1 MAGISCVLS
10 AGQVKAIA
18 GDDKENIFDLTLPE
32 PVDSAPT
39 AEITIGETTSQLTF
53 TGASPVK
60 VLGRVDGRRKLL
72 LEQLPSPRLAG
83 KHGAAFLV
91 SDSICWST
99 HILSYNTEG
108 SDNDATYYA
117 ILSEAAPLCL
127 PQGEEVKLY
136 LTYYAA
142 TLPTVSS
149 PIRNCLLRL
158 EYEPI
163 AKIGSLV
170 QSLTYL
176 VSYVYQV
183 FTTGL
188 TTDDVR
194 SYFQGLGAQPSQD
207 AGYEPAIIAGEDA
220 LIDFLREQLAE
231 KGLTEDDIPATT
243 SLRQAHRLFA
253 AAHVFMLSNE
263 QLFLSLTNQAK
274 QSAKAAL
281 RRAWI
286 NDSQD
291 GVPKEEEISQVGGNR
306 SKDFSYHNA
315 KRKGMPWRTRY

>member
-18 GDDKENIFDLTLPE
+18 GEDKDNIFELTLPE
-32 PVDSAPT
+32 PVENPPVG
-39 AEITIGETTSQLTF
+39 EITIEGVPTSLAF
-53 TGASPVK
+53 VGADPVK
-60 VLGRVDGRRKLL
+60 ILGLVDGRRKLV
-72 LEQLPSPRLAG
+72 LESLPTPRLAG
-83 KHGAAFLV
+83 KHGSAFVV

-99 HILSYNTEG
+99 RVISYSTEG
-108 SDNDATYYA
+108 DANNPVYYA
-117 ILSEAAPLCL
+117 ILSEALPLAL
-127 PQGEEVKLY
+127 PTGEEVKLF
-136 LTYYAA
+136 LSYYAA
-142 TLPTVSS
+142 TLPTVTS
-149 PIRNCLLRL
+149 PTRNCLLRI
-158 EYEPI
+158 EYEPF

-170 QSLTYL
+170 QTLTYL
-176 VSYVYQV
+176 VNYVYQI

-188 TTDDVR
+188 TIEDVR

-207 AGYEPAIIAGEDA
+207 AGFEPAIIAGEDA

-263 QLFLSLTNQAK
+263 QLFISLTNQAK

-281 RRAWI
+281 RRAWL
-286 NDSQD
+286 NENQD
-291 GVPKEEEISQVGGNR
+291 GVLKEEDVGQVGGNR
-306 SKDFSYHNA
+306 SKDFSFSRGV
-315 KRKGMPWRTRY
+315 RKTPWRTRY